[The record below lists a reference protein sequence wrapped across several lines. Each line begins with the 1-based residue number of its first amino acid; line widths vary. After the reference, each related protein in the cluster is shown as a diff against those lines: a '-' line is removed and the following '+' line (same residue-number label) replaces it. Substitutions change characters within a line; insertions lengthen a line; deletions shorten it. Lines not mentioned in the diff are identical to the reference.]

1 MMAIF
6 LMFILIMNVV
16 AIVLT
21 YHCLA
26 DLTKKEKFIFIA
38 VGIAIMYILTSIVYW
53 ISTWNIEMTEVAETG
68 KNLITFLFVPVN
80 GLIVLP
86 LLAKSYVKFK
96 FGGLNRKIFTNRGI
110 VLTVLLLIVL
120 GIECVYFK
128 NIQTQVI
135 NLINE
140 NKQEQQEEQI
150 NLNNSIYYNL
160 IKNEENQDEINT
172 VNVLEENDLENNALV
187 EENTIMNT
195 IEE

>member
-6 LMFILIMNVV
+6 LIFILIMNVV

-38 VGIAIMYILTSIVYW
+38 VGVAIMYMLTSIVYW
-53 ISTWNIEMTEVAETG
+53 ISTWKIEVTEVSETG

-96 FGGLNRKIFTNRGI
+96 FGSLNNTIFRNRII
-110 VLTVLLLIVL
+110 VLAVLLLLVL
-120 GIECVYFK
+120 AIECAYFK

-140 NKQEQQEEQI
+140 NTQEQVKVQI
-150 NLNNSIYYNL
+150 KQNNNIENNSIGNV
-160 IKNEENQDEINT
+160 ENANEINT
-172 VNVLEENDLENNALV
+172 VNVLDSNNIENNSIV
-187 EENTIMNT
+187 DNTFA
-195 IEE
+195 E